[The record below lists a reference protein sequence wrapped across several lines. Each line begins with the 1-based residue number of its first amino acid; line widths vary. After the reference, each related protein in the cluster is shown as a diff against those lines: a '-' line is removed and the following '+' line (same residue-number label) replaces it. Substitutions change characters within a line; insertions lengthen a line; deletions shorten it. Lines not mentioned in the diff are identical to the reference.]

1 MVPDRGIFVVADGM
15 GGHAA
20 GEVASEM
27 AVRFVARELGSLKGL
42 SDDQVADRMRAA
54 IRSANGAIFQRTLT
68 EHDKRGMGTTVTSMV
83 LYDTR
88 FLIGQVGD
96 SRAYLFRDGK
106 LIQLTKDH
114 SYVQE
119 QVDAGYLT
127 PEQARS
133 HPYSNV
139 ITRCVGANSDVMPDI
154 YLGTVKLG
162 DLFLLASDGLTGM
175 LEDPELAGML
185 GGGAMPQ
192 DRGDTRETDV
202 GDGDVTSEVRHR
214 AVPSYERHVEGEHRG
229 LRREVEEYFSR
240 GESQLAGQPVFDA
253 LDQIRVI
260 GGPGRRVGR
269 QVRAGDVEGPLGE
282 PALAQPQREAGRI
295 VVHQLVD
302 QPVVRGGRDALG
314 IHPAGGDCPPH
325 QALEHRRR
333 APHGMVPID
342 IAVHLILREEQ
353 RLERRDALFV
363 QGEGRL
369 SARSRRDGER
379 GEQAIDVDHTV
390 WHTAHPGVARQIVE
404 LVHVER
410 SRDEAGE
417 RLPRAALNQREQAV
431 AGSTEIDQSLR
442 EGAVGEVRARQGL
455 VMRQAGFLERMGK
468 RVVPDVVQQRGELQ
482 PHPL

>member
-1 MVPDRGIFVVADGM
+1 VHITCAGRTDVGIIRSGNEDSYLMVPDRGIFVVADGM

-154 YLGTVKLG
+154 YLGTVKPK

-175 LEDPELAGML
+175 LEDHQLSDLLTAIR
-185 GGGAMPQ
+185 MPQ
-192 DRGDTRETDV
+192 EQVDDLITEANRHGGLDNITAILVRVDSVEVPVGDTTQITQP
-202 GDGDVTSEVRHR
+202 G
-214 AVPSYERHVEGEHRG
+214 ARG
-229 LRREVEEYFSR
+229 
-240 GESQLAGQPVFDA
+240 
-253 LDQIRVI
+253 
-260 GGPGRRVGR
+260 
-269 QVRAGDVEGPLGE
+269 
-282 PALAQPQREAGRI
+282 
-295 VVHQLVD
+295 
-302 QPVVRGGRDALG
+302 
-314 IHPAGGDCPPH
+314 
-325 QALEHRRR
+325 
-333 APHGMVPID
+333 
-342 IAVHLILREEQ
+342 
-353 RLERRDALFV
+353 
-363 QGEGRL
+363 
-369 SARSRRDGER
+369 
-379 GEQAIDVDHTV
+379 
-390 WHTAHPGVARQIVE
+390 
-404 LVHVER
+404 
-410 SRDEAGE
+410 
-417 RLPRAALNQREQAV
+417 
-431 AGSTEIDQSLR
+431 
-442 EGAVGEVRARQGL
+442 
-455 VMRQAGFLERMGK
+455 
-468 RVVPDVVQQRGELQ
+468 
-482 PHPL
+482 